1 MKLTIDD
8 LKVYAKMDATERH
21 GELGRA
27 IRTELEE
34 RMRWMPARWRKLIRC
49 RYILDYSAVK
59 TGLQIGISERSVR
72 AWTKHIARWLEDTD
86 AYLDEMT

>member
-34 RMRWMPARWRKLIRC
+34 RMRWMPIRWRRLIRFRFIL
-49 RYILDYSAVK
+49 RYSELRTATELHVEK
-59 TGLQIGISERSVR
+59 RTVWRWTRQIAE
-72 AWTKHIARWLEDTD
+72 WLEDTD
-86 AYLDEMT
+86 KYLETMT